1 MKRRMR
7 TKRSTICAAMDNDLN
22 TSLAVTALYD
32 VLKYKTN
39 DATKLAT
46 IADFDRVLSLSLIEK
61 ADALNDEAANI
72 SKASG
77 WDWIAST
84 SWASA
89 T

>member
-1 MKRRMR
+1 MAAMKE
-7 TKRSTICAAMDNDLN
+7 KFCAAMDNDLN

-61 ADALNDEAANI
+61 ADARREELKKQNVAAGAFTWKRI
-72 SKASG
+72 
-77 WDWIAST
+77 
-84 SWASA
+84 
-89 T
+89 